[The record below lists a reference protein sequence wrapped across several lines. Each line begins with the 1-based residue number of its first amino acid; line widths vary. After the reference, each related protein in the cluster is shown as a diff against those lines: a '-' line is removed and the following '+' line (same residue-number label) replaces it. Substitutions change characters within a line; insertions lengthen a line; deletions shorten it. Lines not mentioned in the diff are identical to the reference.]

1 MGLPVNIH
9 ELLNGMT
16 VEWERLEFK
25 AGWNPLKVMHSICAF
40 SNDINNWGGGY
51 IILGIDEDNG
61 RPVFP
66 PAGLKTEQIDKI
78 QKELLGLCNQLY
90 PPVFPIVEPVVFQDR
105 YVLILQVPGGTNR
118 PYKAPESLS
127 KKSSTSYAYYIR
139 RFSSTV
145 KARHEDER

>member
-61 RPVFP
+61 RPVLSLSQVCPESVP
-66 PAGLKTEQIDKI
+66 PETARKIILASKDAISLTDLMGPLSQTNRTRFRKSTITPMIEAGLLSMTIPDRPTSSKQKYKATERA
-78 QKELLGLCNQLY
+78 LGL
-90 PPVFPIVEPVVFQDR
+90 IEGR
-105 YVLILQVPGGTNR
+105 
-118 PYKAPESLS
+118 
-127 KKSSTSYAYYIR
+127 
-139 RFSSTV
+139 
-145 KARHEDER
+145 DEQ